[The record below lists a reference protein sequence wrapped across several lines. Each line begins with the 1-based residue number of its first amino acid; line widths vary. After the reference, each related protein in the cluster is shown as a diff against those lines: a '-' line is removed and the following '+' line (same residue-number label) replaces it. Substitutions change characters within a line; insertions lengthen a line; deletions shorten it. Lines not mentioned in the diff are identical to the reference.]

1 MICLEKENK
10 EILGQDELIVGNAD
24 SILLFGCEAQQQL
37 REFSKI
43 ISNQL
48 LNSNGELEYLIHDIL
63 NEIDDFQVSIEK
75 KVGIFPSSNEKK
87 RERLIKK
94 YNEVLVYMDKMELAL
109 KLQEAQLI
117 KDSKLFEELG
127 RCIDETL
134 SSLQTTISY
143 GNDVVNKKPKG
154 QIPDDIKAWYERL
167 SKRIEDLGIS
177 HTVTLQTKTQMN
189 LMLENNARLIDK
201 IMGAVSG
208 TIPIWRNQITILLG
222 IEKMNRNL
230 EIQNRVAKITQK
242 YMTKEKYVGR
252 KKRGEFK
259 ELFVEKLINT
269 NETLKKALD
278 DLDSMEKK
286 DGGIRLELSDSL
298 R

>member
-1 MICLEKENK
+1 MICLEKANK

-75 KVGIFPSSNEKK
+75 KVGIFQGSNEKK

-143 GNDVVNKKPKG
+143 GNDVVNQKPKG

-177 HTVTLQTKTQMN
+177 HTVTLQTRTQMN

-230 EIQNRVAKITQK
+230 EIQNRVAEITQK
-242 YMTKEKYVGR
+242 YVTKEKYVGR
-252 KKRGEFK
+252 KKRGEST

>member
-48 LNSNGELEYLIHDIL
+48 LNSNGELEYLIQDIL

-75 KVGIFPSSNEKK
+75 RVGIFPSSNEKK

-177 HTVTLQTKTQMN
+177 HTVTLQTRTQMN

-230 EIQNRVAKITQK
+230 EIQNRVAEITQK
-242 YMTKEKYVGR
+242 YMTKEKYIGR
-252 KKRGEFK
+252 KKRGEST